1 MLNSMYLVG
10 IIFFEGMDEAMGR
23 EFIDLFD
30 HWADHYDLT
39 VQGHDEEYKEVF
51 QSYDAILEAAAERSY
66 GTVLEFGAGTGNLTE
81 KLLRRCSSVYAVEP
95 SSGMRKR
102 FKKRGLDAVL
112 LEGDFLQFPQIP
124 VQLDTIVSTYAFH
137 HLTDAEKERAIA
149 LYSTLLEENGQIIFA
164 DTVFQDEET
173 RKQIEADAEQAGY
186 MKLLQDLQSEY
197 YTTLNVLGRICGT
210 HGLAVSFQHLNRY
223 VWLMHAK
230 KESAS
235 SDA

>member
-1 MLNSMYLVG
+1 
-10 IIFFEGMDEAMGR
+10 MGR

-39 VQGHDEEYKEVF
+39 VQGQDEEYKEVF
-51 QSYDAILEAAAERSY
+51 QSYDAILEAVAERSY

-81 KLLRRCSSVYAVEP
+81 KLLRRCGSVYAVEP
-95 SSGMRKR
+95 SAGMRRLFEKR
-102 FKKRGLDAVL
+102 ALDAVL

-124 VQLDTIVSTYAFH
+124 AQLDTIVSTYVFH

-149 LYSTLLEENGQIIFA
+149 LYSTLLDENGQIIFA

-173 RKQIEADAEQAGY
+173 RKQIEAGAEQAGY

-197 YTTLNVLGRICGT
+197 YTTLNVLGRICRN
-210 HGLAVSFQHLNRY
+210 HGLAVSFQQLNRY

-230 KESAS
+230 KESS
-235 SDA
+235 GGGR